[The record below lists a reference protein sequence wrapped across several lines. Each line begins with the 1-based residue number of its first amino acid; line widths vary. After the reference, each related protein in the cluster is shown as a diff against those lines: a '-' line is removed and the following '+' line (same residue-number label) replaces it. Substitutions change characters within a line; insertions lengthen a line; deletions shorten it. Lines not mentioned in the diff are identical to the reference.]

1 MNRPRSIK
9 RRKQFRRTPQKA
21 VMVAGASGTGAA
33 GSVAGTPSMGVEAKG
48 TVAGEA
54 PPPPRPQ
61 PGPETLAW
69 QGPDQTSEQIR
80 DMYEERRRRNVA
92 ATALAETVEP
102 PPFMA
107 GADRSS
113 TPLPLKNETA
123 APGGLSVS
131 ATASTD
137 PQSALNKHDP
147 AVAMIERR
155 LSERTS
161 EWRDVARAL
170 STAVRDQI
178 SELQRHK
185 PNEEDQLP
193 AFNDLIAFL
202 ETLEKK
208 LAALADALDQ
218 ATKEAGV
225 EPMFL
230 GKAAVIARQLDLGLI
245 GFLEKHRVRIF
256 EVGFSLSALGAVSYF
271 CGGLSG
277 DPVEVLKVILGL
289 DRR

>member
-92 ATALAETVEP
+92 ATALGETVEP

-113 TPLPLKNETA
+113 
-123 APGGLSVS
+123 
-131 ATASTD
+131 
-137 PQSALNKHDP
+137 
-147 AVAMIERR
+147 VARIERR